1 MELQLKESEGREMIL
16 ALLDDEDFQNQNAV
30 GMWRDQILAG
40 EDIDCFVDD
49 ESFGLTPNN
58 PVPVNGQ
65 IGQLTYLARLRTK
78 DGQGFFYQRLGSI
91 NSVDKYELLSF
102 DGEVSLEVYL
112 DLYHPRRS
120 RKAIPG
126 FILDTEP
133 SVFTGVPMQ
142 VENFPFGIFDDF
154 STQQVPRSL
163 ANANQ
168 EQLGPLLVQLAL
180 KTGFRP

>member
-16 ALLDDEDFQNQNAV
+16 AFLDDEDFQNENVV

-40 EDIDCFVDD
+40 QDIDCFVDD
-49 ESFGLTPNN
+49 ETFGLTPNN

-91 NSVDKYELLSF
+91 NSVDKYQLLSF
-102 DGEVSLEVYL
+102 DGEVSMEVYL

-126 FILDTEP
+126 LDIVSQP

-142 VENFPFGIFDDF
+142 VENFPFGIFDNF
-154 STQQVPRSL
+154 AKEQVPRSL
-163 ANANQ
+163 ANANRD
-168 EQLGPLLVQLAL
+168 QLSPVLLLLAI
-180 KTGFRP
+180 KTGFKP